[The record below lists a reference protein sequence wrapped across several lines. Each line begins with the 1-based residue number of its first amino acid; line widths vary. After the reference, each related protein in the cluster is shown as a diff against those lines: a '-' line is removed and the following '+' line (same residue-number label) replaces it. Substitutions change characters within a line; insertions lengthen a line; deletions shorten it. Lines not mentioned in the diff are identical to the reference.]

1 MRADYKR
8 KNRAVRIL
16 LIVLVWMGL
25 THFVIGIAYI
35 PTESMEP
42 SIGNK
47 SLIIEYRLPYIIPK
61 YCRVERGDI
70 ISFTHEGFRNTMCKR
85 VIGLPGEEISFR
97 NGGCLYQWN
106 SFGGEL
112 LSGRTFNFL
121 QQNNNDSQR
130 MHFLYGG

>member
-1 MRADYKR
+1 MAENLTEKRNGYNIISKGIVMRADYKR

-85 VIGLPGEEISFR
+85 VIGLPGEMDIGYTCSIIQYHKMPP
-97 NGGCLYQWN
+97 NP
-106 SFGGEL
+106 
-112 LSGRTFNFL
+112 
-121 QQNNNDSQR
+121 
-130 MHFLYGG
+130 

>member
-1 MRADYKR
+1 MAENLTEKRNGYNIISKGIVMRADYKR

-16 LIVLVWMGL
+16 LIVLVWLGL

-61 YCRVERGDI
+61 
-70 ISFTHEGFRNTMCKR
+70 
-85 VIGLPGEEISFR
+85 
-97 NGGCLYQWN
+97 
-106 SFGGEL
+106 
-112 LSGRTFNFL
+112 
-121 QQNNNDSQR
+121 
-130 MHFLYGG
+130 